1 MEPPGAGPTLSF
13 WGPDPVPLPPRFARI
28 KRNLIAGH
36 EADVEASWAR
46 LVDALRAEVE
56 HIEGLGPHLIPSVE
70 FADLDDPA
78 QTARFGRDL
87 RRYGVGVVRKAL
99 PRPFADDAV
108 RDTVRYLD
116 HRREC
121 GSRRASPAPAGSA
134 DPTRAGPGAG
144 SGPGLGPDDAGAG
157 AGPAA
162 TAAAAAARRP
172 ARLRAPRQ
180 DPTCYDCFWTPAQV
194 RCRAHP
200 NVLRAQR
207 FMMSLW
213 DTGAAADRLATR
225 LPIAYADRIRVEG
238 GGFDASSAASP
249 GGGGGFCNGSGSS
262 SACIQV
268 AAAAACSPSSTPEA
282 GPSSLQQQHL
292 LARQSADD
300 WITALQ
306 SSAGIIAQVDNGSL
320 ERWEPDGYGR
330 GGTYDR
336 IFHGHW
342 EHYDPW
348 QCASRVGASI
358 DLYNGYGS
366 CSILRMFQGL
376 LALSTT
382 EPGMLRLLPSPRL
395 ATAYYLLRPFFSP
408 RRPAPGHRSGPDW
421 DAYLAPDNWELQRD
435 PDTIIHGAVPGHAQ
449 RVTERWHPHLHLRSS
464 LVTLPTLQPGDYIL
478 WHPDLPYHFSS
489 NPRPGGGGGDDDAV
503 SMLVYVPAAPLTQ
516 TNALYLAR
524 QRKAFRRGLPGP
536 DFDSCGRG
544 ILAEDPDLRPG
555 ESDMDAVGGA
565 PALRAMGLARWE
577 EDPGRAVSATGPDAE
592 ADIVRLANLIL
603 FPE

>member
-1 MEPPGAGPTLSF
+1 MEPMAVEPVAMEQPPGPTLTF

-28 KRNLIAGH
+28 KRALMAGH
-36 EADVEASWAR
+36 EAELEASWAR
-46 LVDALRAEVE
+46 LVEALRAEVE
-56 HIEGLGPHLIPSVE
+56 HIEGLGAHLIPSVE
-70 FADLDDPA
+70 FADLDDAA

-87 RRYGVGVVRKAL
+87 RRYGVGVVRKVV
-99 PRPFADDAV
+99 PRADADAAV
-108 RDTVRYLD
+108 ADTVRYL
-116 HRREC
+116 RR
-121 GSRRASPAPAGSA
+121 RP
-134 DPTRAGPGAG
+134 GP
-144 SGPGLGPDDAGAG
+144 
-157 AGPAA
+157 GPAA
-162 TAAAAAARRP
+162 DPAAP
-172 ARLRAPRQ
+172 GPGPGPPGLRAPRQ

-200 NVLRAQR
+200 RVLRAQR
-207 FMMSLW
+207 FMMGLW
-213 DTGAAADRLATR
+213 DADAAADRLATR
-225 LPIAYADRIRVEG
+225 LPISYADRIRVEG
-238 GGFDASSAASP
+238 PGFGP
-249 GGGGGFCNGSGSS
+249 
-262 SACIQV
+262 
-268 AAAAACSPSSTPEA
+268 AAAAPATPATDAAPE
-282 GPSSLQQQHL
+282 QRDRL

-336 IFHGHW
+336 VFHGRW
-342 EHYDPW
+342 EQYDPW

-395 ATAYYLLRPFFSP
+395 ATAYYLLRPFFAP
-408 RRPAPGHRSGPDW
+408 RRPAPALRSGPDW
-421 DAYLAPDNWELQRD
+421 DAYLAPENWGLRRD
-435 PDTIIHGAVPGHAQ
+435 PDTIVHGAIPGHAQ
-449 RVTERWHPHLHLRSS
+449 RVTERWHPHLRLRSS

-489 NPRPGGGGGDDDAV
+489 NPRRRRDHDAV

-544 ILAEDPDLRPG
+544 TLAEDPDLRPG
-555 ESDMDAVGGA
+555 EPDMDAVGGA
-565 PALRAMGLARWE
+565 PALRAMGLAPWE
-577 EDPGRAVSATGPDAE
+577 EHEAGPDPRLQAE
-592 ADIVRLANLIL
+592 AHVVRMANLIL